1 MTIWSGTIIFTL
13 IPAARSSPGFA
24 SFVSEIRIS
33 MEPTELLSCRD
44 VSLGYERQSVL
55 TYLSLTIRAGD
66 YLCIAEAE
74 NDTYDI
80 PQTVSYI
87 VSAEDGGTFSISYAH
102 KQYSLT
108 YNLNAEDATWGS
120 EPGVKSYRLGA
131 ALKLLT
137 QLQASH
143 FDVKI
148 LLAGV
153 NLSPPCRLR
162 AGTSRQHCR
171 EVSI

>member
-13 IPAARSSPGFA
+13 IPAARSSPSFA

-33 MEPTELLSCRD
+33 MEPTERLSCRD
-44 VSLGYERQSVL
+44 ISLGYERQSVL
-55 TYLSLTIRAGD
+55 THLSLTIRAGD

-80 PQTVSYI
+80 PQTVSYT
-87 VSAEDGGTFSISYAH
+87 VSAEDGGTFSISYAR

-137 QLQASH
+137 QLRASH

-153 NLSPPCRLR
+153 NPRPPCRLR

>member
-55 TYLSLTIRAGD
+55 PHLSLTIRAGD

-74 NDTYDI
+74 NDTYYI
-80 PQTVSYI
+80 PQTVS
-87 VSAEDGGTFSISYAH
+87 
-102 KQYSLT
+102 
-108 YNLNAEDATWGS
+108 
-120 EPGVKSYRLGA
+120 
-131 ALKLLT
+131 
-137 QLQASH
+137 
-143 FDVKI
+143 
-148 LLAGV
+148 
-153 NLSPPCRLR
+153 
-162 AGTSRQHCR
+162 
-171 EVSI
+171 

>member
-1 MTIWSGTIIFTL
+1 
-13 IPAARSSPGFA
+13 
-24 SFVSEIRIS
+24 

-87 VSAEDGGTFSISYAH
+87 VSAEDGGTFSISYAR

-162 AGTSRQHCR
+162 AGTSRQ
-171 EVSI
+171 IAGK

>member
-1 MTIWSGTIIFTL
+1 
-13 IPAARSSPGFA
+13 
-24 SFVSEIRIS
+24 

-55 TYLSLTIRAGD
+55 THLSLTIRAGD
-66 YLCIAEAE
+66 YLCIVEAE

-80 PQTVSYI
+80 PQTVSYT
-87 VSAEDGGTFSISYAH
+87 VSAEDGGTFSISYAR

-108 YNLNAEDATWGS
+108 YNLNAEDATWVS

-148 LLAGV
+148 QFAGV
-153 NLSPPCRLR
+153 SPSPQCRLQAETFR
-162 AGTSRQHCR
+162 QNCRDVSVQKRIWQHC
-171 EVSI
+171 